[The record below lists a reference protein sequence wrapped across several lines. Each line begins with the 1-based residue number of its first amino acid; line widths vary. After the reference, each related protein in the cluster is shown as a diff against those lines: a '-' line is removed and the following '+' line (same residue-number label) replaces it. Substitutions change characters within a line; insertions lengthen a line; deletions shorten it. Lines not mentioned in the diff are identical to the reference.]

1 MCIYVWY
8 IDTNNQKKKKGL
20 VINKMKIENA
30 EMRVIKWERVWNDNR
45 KEKNGREIIFVIT
58 KSQVAKNNKVIVIAK
73 PKKT

>member
-8 IDTNNQKKKKGL
+8 NDTNNQKKKKGL
-20 VINKMKIENA
+20 VINKKKTENA

-45 KEKNGREIIFVIT
+45 KEKNGREIIFAIT
-58 KSQVAKNNKVIVIAK
+58 KSLVAKNNIIAK